1 MIKKLHFP
9 CLFCVLFIIS
19 FVIKLNFVEART
31 IKKEIIP
38 ITEKDFIKPIWH
50 PDDIII
56 NAGELG
62 RYRFSAEITLELP
75 ENVTI
80 RPALIK
86 LLNDIQQDFNTPV
99 IIMSGYLSQQQS
111 IYLWAK
117 WMNDHTEHI
126 KALNE
131 KGLKS
136 WGDWVW
142 QSQQIPGCFQIV
154 NKHQTGDA
162 VDFYWQG
169 LDFQTTAKRD
179 AMSAL
184 INAIGGSRKYSD
196 AEREKYNIPEGDNN
210 ILKVIGYMPG
220 EKTSLF
226 NPWGYS
232 YFHVEYQPSEMPPK
246 PDFNNIGKR
255 LSSMEDAEFVYKK
268 DEIIL
273 IEDRDYLYIAKVM
286 EDSHANNLE
295 VKAYIMCDEIRKR
308 LGETIP
314 KSKIFT
320 RRTYP
325 KDGWGTRKV
334 ILEYF
339 YNGDW
344 IYSTDVVEF
353 EDYFVIPN
361 QDGNELKV
369 TFQDVRFPVPRIH

>member
-1 MIKKLHFP
+1 MRKRLYFP
-9 CLFCVLFIIS
+9 CLLCVLLIINLS
-19 FVIKLNFVEART
+19 FTEART
-31 IKKEIIP
+31 IKREIMP

-56 NAGELG
+56 NAGDLG

-75 ENVTI
+75 ENITI

-86 LLNDIQQDFNTPV
+86 LLNDIQKEFNTPV
-99 IIMSGYLSQQQS
+99 IVMSGYLSQQQS

-117 WMNDHTEHI
+117 WMNDHVEHI

-136 WGDWVW
+136 WGEWVW

-154 NKHQTGDA
+154 NKHQIGDA

-169 LDFQTTAKRD
+169 LDFQTEAKRD
-179 AMSAL
+179 AFVSL
-184 INAIGGSRKYSD
+184 INALGGSRKYND
-196 AEREKYNIPEGDNN
+196 TEREKYNIPQGDNN
-210 ILKVIGYMPG
+210 ILRTIGYMTG
-220 EKTSLF
+220 EKVSLF

-246 PDFNNIGKR
+246 PDFNSIGRK
-255 LSSMEDAEFVYKK
+255 LSPIEDAEFVYKK
-268 DEIIL
+268 DEIIFV
-273 IEDRDYLYIAKVM
+273 EDKDFLYLAKVM
-286 EDSHANNLE
+286 EDSNTNDLE
-295 VKAYIMCDEIRKR
+295 VKAYIICDEIRKK
-308 LGETIP
+308 LGERIP
-314 KSKIFT
+314 KNKIST

-339 YNGDW
+339 YNGEW
-344 IYSTDVVEF
+344 IYSSDVLEF
-353 EDYFVIPN
+353 EDYYIVPN
-361 QDGNELKV
+361 HDGKELKV
-369 TFQDVRFPVPRIH
+369 SLQDVRFPIPRIH